1 MHDEQRGMREFWCC
15 LSLSVCSWAYHSFD
29 CKVGIIFPP
38 CRVLLRNDS
47 MEVLSM
53 ELETRM
59 GLAENEDT
67 SLTSITKHTH
77 VRIIT
82 LPEGMC
88 QNCFIGTPEQE
99 QTERN
104 TAGGLGS

>member
-1 MHDEQRGMREFWCC
+1 
-15 LSLSVCSWAYHSFD
+15 
-29 CKVGIIFPP
+29 
-38 CRVLLRNDS
+38 

-59 GLAENEDT
+59 GLAENDT

-77 VRIIT
+77 IRIIK

-88 QNCFIGTPEQE
+88 QNGCIGTPEQE
-99 QTERN
+99 QTEQDHRWW
-104 TAGGLGS
+104 SS